1 MQTNKND
8 SRKKIWIDLEQEIDS
23 INKENLPTRKSPVPD
38 AFIIEYHQ
46 TFKEI

>member
-23 INKENLPTRKSPVPD
+23 INKEKPPDKEKPCTRS
-38 AFIIEYHQ
+38 FIIEYHQ